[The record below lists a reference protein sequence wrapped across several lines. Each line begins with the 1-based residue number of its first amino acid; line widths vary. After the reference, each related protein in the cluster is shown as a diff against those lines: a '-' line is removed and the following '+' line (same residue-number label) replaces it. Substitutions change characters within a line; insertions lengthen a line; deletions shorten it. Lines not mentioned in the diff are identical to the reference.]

1 MGAQFTLGVA
11 GWLDLDVPNT
21 DETREI
27 KADGGAYG
35 EGQIADEYEN
45 DPRVCDTETYYHRV
59 RGDNGYWPPNQ
70 LGDLTGFVQD
80 DHTKVWATVVID
92 SLEKIDAIDCT
103 FGVRMKMFLVW
114 KTDLANTPIRN
125 KFHKDVERNGQW
137 EAMMQ
142 KAREFGGPY
151 KLEDAEYE
159 LFEDELIYPQSLD
172 IRNKI
177 TAEREADPD
186 FQILDPF
193 EGEVWM
199 KCFDGL
205 YICREIQELEIF
217 PFDVQDLHIEFL
229 MHSRIDQDRFDLKL
243 HTVEFSRSA
252 LELTE
257 WTIYPPEADRK
268 GTHGTSVRLVVV
280 RNSRYYMESI
290 VGPSLVFSIICVTAF
305 CIPVVYE
312 DDEPLDN
319 IGDGIVDRLSVTLT
333 MMLTSVAFKFL
344 VADELPKISYFTM
357 LDRFLA
363 QHFTFIFIL
372 TMWFAIG
379 PYILDNKDDDWL
391 VMYGMI
397 VFLILLTFWW
407 LFKAW
412 ILVRSRDYVLPPS
425 VSMPPGD
432 AISWR
437 WQAVPHIEIM
447 ENGGQCPERKWVP
460 RNTLIDRDGTIIRL
474 KAEIKSESS
483 AEEDEKP
490 VSIHR
495 P

>member
-1 MGAQFTLGVA
+1 MGQQFTLGVA
-11 GWLDLDVPNT
+11 KLLDLDVPNT
-21 DETREI
+21 DETKEL

-35 EGQIADEYEN
+35 DGQIKDEYED
-45 DPRVCDTETYYHRV
+45 DPKICDTETYYQRV

-70 LGDLTGFVQD
+70 LGELTGVVKKEKI
-80 DHTKVWATVVID
+80 KVWATVVVD

-114 KTDLANTPIRN
+114 KTDLENTPVIN
-125 KFHKDVERNGQW
+125 KFHKDAERKEQW
-137 EAMMQ
+137 ETMMQ
-142 KAREFGGPY
+142 KARENGGPY
-151 KLEDAEYE
+151 KLEDDEYE

-257 WTIYPPEADRK
+257 WSIYPPESDRK

-290 VGPSLVFSIICVTAF
+290 VLPSLLFSIICTTAF
-305 CIPVVYE
+305 CIPVAYE
-312 DDEPLDN
+312 DADPYDN
-319 IGDGIVDRLSVTLT
+319 VGDGIVDRLSVTLT

-344 VADELPKISYFTM
+344 IADELPKISYFTM
-357 LDRFLA
+357 LDKFLA

-372 TMWFAIG
+372 TLWFAIG
-379 PYILDNKDDDWL
+379 PFILDNKGDDWI
-391 VMYGMI
+391 VMYIMCG
-397 VFLILLTFWW
+397 FLFLLTFWW
-407 LFKAW
+407 CFKAW
-412 ILVRSRDYVLPPS
+412 VLVRARDYVLPPA
-425 VSMPPGD
+425 VEMPDGD

-437 WQAVPHIEIM
+437 WQAVPHIELM
-447 ENGGQCPERKWVP
+447 EDGGFCPERDWV
-460 RNTLIDRDGTIIRL
+460 RRRTLIDRDGNMIRL
-474 KAEIKSESS
+474 SSEEAKRTSN
-483 AEEDEKP
+483 
-490 VSIHR
+490 
-495 P
+495 